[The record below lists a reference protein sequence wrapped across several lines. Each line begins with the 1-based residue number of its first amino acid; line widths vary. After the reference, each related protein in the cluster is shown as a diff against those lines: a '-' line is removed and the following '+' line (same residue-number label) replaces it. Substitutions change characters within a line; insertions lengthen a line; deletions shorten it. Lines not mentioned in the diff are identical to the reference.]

1 MLPIARVFGLSLQ
14 TPLLALLMGVVLAIE
29 LARRIAPQRGL
40 DGNILSGILANSLF
54 AFILGARLGYVI
66 TSLPSYLKNP
76 LGALA
81 LNTTALLPWAGWLVA
96 IAFSAWSLRR
106 KQLLIA
112 ALLDVLAPAAC
123 VFGMGL
129 ALSDLLSGN
138 NFGTP
143 TTLPWAINLWGAL
156 RHPVQMY
163 EFIALGV
170 VLMALVWADRRNL
183 PTGALV
189 LLGIGLAAFARVLVD
204 GFRAEVPLV
213 LGLRITQLAG
223 VFIAVIALWLWGE
236 VLQTLTKP
244 IESAQEAQQS

>member
-1 MLPIARVFGLSLQ
+1 MLP
-14 TPLLALLMGVVLAIE
+14 
-29 LARRIAPQRGL
+29 
-40 DGNILSGILANSLF
+40 
-54 AFILGARLGYVI
+54 
-66 TSLPSYLKNP
+66 
-76 LGALA
+76 
-81 LNTTALLPWAGWLVA
+81 
-96 IAFSAWSLRR
+96 
-106 KQLLIA
+106 
-112 ALLDVLAPAAC
+112 
-123 VFGMGL
+123 
-129 ALSDLLSGN
+129 
-138 NFGTP
+138 
-143 TTLPWAINLWGAL
+143 PWAINLWGAL